1 MTPEQL
7 ARIRELHA
15 LIQQEKDLETMIAL
29 ASELADLL
37 ELELKEAREGRGGER
52 VDSSVLVP
60 GADAGQV

>member
-7 ARIRELHA
+7 ARIRELPA

-37 ELELKEAREGRGGER
+37 EIELEDAREGRAGGE
-52 VDSSVLVP
+52 S
-60 GADAGQV
+60 